1 MADEKNDQR
10 DELEE
15 DEDYADVYTLT
26 DEEGKEY
33 QFEVIDEVEMDGT
46 LYFAMVPV
54 EETESEAE
62 VWNYVVLKQ
71 VKDENGEDYLET
83 LEDDDE
89 FEKVAAYFDEQFS
102 SDIDYDN

>member
-26 DEEGKEY
+26 DEDGKEY

-46 LYFAMVPV
+46 LYYAMVPV
-54 EETESEAE
+54 EETEYEAE

-71 VKDENGEDYLET
+71 VKDENGEEYLET